1 MEIKSFWPRAITWA
15 ESSNEA
21 YRTKAIKLLERCSTN
36 KSISLRIAVTGSP
49 GVGKSTLI
57 EALGISLIQKGFKV
71 AIVLAVDPSST
82 KPWKYT
88 RG

>member
-1 MEIKSFWPRAITWA
+1 MSFDPALDEIYTRIKDGDKVFLARAITWA

-57 EALGISLIQKGFKV
+57 EALGISLIQKDSR
-71 AIVLAVDPSST
+71 LQC
-82 KPWKYT
+82 
-88 RG
+88 